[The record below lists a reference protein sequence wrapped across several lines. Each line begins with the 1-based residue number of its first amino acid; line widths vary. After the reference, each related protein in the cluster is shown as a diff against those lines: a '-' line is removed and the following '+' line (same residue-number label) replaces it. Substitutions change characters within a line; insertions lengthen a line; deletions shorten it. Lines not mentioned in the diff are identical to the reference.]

1 MSPEKERAAVSPD
14 AEVVHEKVV
23 DYYNNT
29 YWQYRIIW
37 LNPQNRSM
45 HYGYWDEKVK
55 NHAQSMLRM
64 NEVLAE
70 RAPLAEGMRV
80 LDAGCGVGGGSLW
93 LAEHHPVQVEGVT
106 LAQSQVERASRY
118 AAERGVA
125 ERVHFS
131 VQDYC
136 ATQFPEASFDRV
148 WAVESLC
155 HAPDKKAF
163 AREAYRLLKP
173 GGYVLVADFF
183 RSAEH
188 LTPAGEKGLQA
199 WLETW
204 AVPDLVTISGLAETF
219 KSAGLELVSAE
230 DDTAKVWRSAVRL
243 ARWGYVAWP
252 VVQVGKALRLMNQ
265 TAVRNYQSSLLQYRA
280 LKQGLWQHGLVVARK
295 PES

>member
-1 MSPEKERAAVSPD
+1 MSPEKERLAGPPD
-14 AEVVHEKVV
+14 AEFVHEKVV
-23 DYYNNT
+23 DYYDNT

-37 LNPQNRSM
+37 LNPENRSM

-70 RAPLAEGMRV
+70 RAPLSEGMRV
-80 LDAGCGVGGGSLW
+80 LDAGCGVGGGSIW
-93 LAEHHPVQVEGVT
+93 LAEHYPVQIEGVT
-106 LAQSQVERASRY
+106 LAQSQVERARRY
-118 AAERGVA
+118 AQERGVA
-125 ERVHFS
+125 ERVSFS

-136 ATQFPEASFDRV
+136 HTSFPDAYFDRI

-183 RSAEH
+183 RSAEN
-188 LTPAGEKGLQA
+188 LTPAGEEGLHA

-204 AVPDLVTISGLAETF
+204 AVPDLVTIPGLAQAFEEV
-219 KSAGLELVSAE
+219 SLGVVSAE
-230 DDTAKVWRSAVRL
+230 DDTAKVWPSARRL

-252 VVQVGKALRLMNQ
+252 VVQVGKAFRIMNQ
-265 TAVRNYQSSLLQYRA
+265 TAVKNYQSSLLQYRA

-295 PES
+295 PEN